1 MIQSFNRGEVYWYDF
16 GDYSDDKRNRIYHKR
31 RPVVIVSNDLGNH
44 NSGIVTI
51 APITSKPRQKEYP
64 FQVMFKN
71 GQNEN
76 VICLEQCRTINNYEL
91 LNYIGKLDEV
101 TMKKVDIALSIAL
114 DLPIA
119 DENKTEAIFLEHL
132 DYRLSSIIKNKFKN
146 YNFEL
151 NEVKTEI
158 GNIVSQLKDVE
169 NLLFNLCK
177 INMNV
182 TDENKEKLNIN
193 VVKENN
199 DDDVNV
205 IINKEE
211 ENKKNEKL
219 IKNQSK
225 DGRRYKVT
233 NEEMIEFLNL
243 YNELTMDD
251 MCELFNCDA
260 KRIANLRYR
269 YMQNLK
275 KQNINV
281 EMKNK
286 RHGKSHKGDK
296 RL

>member
-177 INMNV
+177 MNMNV
-182 TDENKEKLNIN
+182 TDENKEKSNIN

-199 DDDVNV
+199 DDAVNV

>member
-177 INMNV
+177 MNMNV
-182 TDENKEKLNIN
+182 TDENKEKSNIN

>member
-177 INMNV
+177 MNMNV
-182 TDENKEKLNIN
+182 TDENKEKSNIK
-193 VVKENN
+193 VIKENN